1 MSGLNPQSPRPA
13 RRPRRPRPIR
23 SRAGTGAG
31 SVGTGSAL
39 GGGWWVVVVGMA
51 TVAAGWWWLSQPA
64 QKTAPTQ
71 ARTAA
76 STTPP
81 ASGSDLGSAIPDQ
94 LPGQA
99 VRSPR
104 PADSVTDQRPPS
116 ADADTSRDTPRPKQ
130 AVAVAEVEFPDTIDL
145 NPVTSGGSEAA
156 RVRDALLTLAFTK
169 KAWSGYT
176 ALLQRS
182 LVAAT
187 TQRTSA
193 PPRADEVTSLLK
205 QPVFGQ
211 MLVRQAV
218 LSEISDRSARPWLE
232 VPAHRAFAEKLLS
245 DPLMG
250 EALLTSLTPP
260 DQLKDVLTT
269 WADLWTE
276 HEAARTSH
284 TSLALACAL
293 VFEKPVSLT
302 WNDQSLTLTAE
313 GRFQWFLQQDRAG
326 RLTGRIT
333 RMSATDLAWVVCAP
347 VPDAELEWALKKMNL
362 RQDSWGDAYGMVK
375 YDMTKA
381 VQGTNAYDA
390 YTFEEILEKG
400 GICADQSYFAANT
413 ARAHGIP
420 AAVITGD
427 GARGPHAWIRWMDRD
442 GAWPMQGRFDGYA
455 LGNTLHAQSD
465 QGLSEEWFVQRSE
478 RKATATENVRKAYHR
493 LWLGHVLEIAGDTR
507 RAGPLYDLAAAAN
520 RELPAVAAAQLR
532 HWIAYRAGAPVEE
545 WRDLVAQLKKNFREN
560 SDLMAQVQRAEND
573 IIFPRQDGK
582 SVVAD
587 LRRDIRQMEK
597 EAARDGVAPKDEDLA
612 RSYARQADVLRQAGD
627 IDGIRSLYRRALDD
641 RANAA
646 TFKILAR
653 DYFNAVAS
661 HPEAQLRAC
670 RDLETAWNRHVDT
683 GGDYFDIGSQNSAL
697 AVIIECYR
705 TAGDT
710 PRADRLQKDLDRR
723 QGRAE
728 RNAL

>member
-1 MSGLNPQSPRPA
+1 
-13 RRPRRPRPIR
+13 
-23 SRAGTGAG
+23 
-31 SVGTGSAL
+31 
-39 GGGWWVVVVGMA
+39 MA
-51 TVAAGWWWLSQPA
+51 VVAAGWWWLSQPA
-64 QKTAPTQ
+64 EGPTPARAGTAP
-71 ARTAA
+71 

-81 ASGSDLGSAIPDQ
+81 APGTDRGSAIPDL
-94 LPGQA
+94 LPGQSS
-99 VRSPR
+99 RSPE
-104 PADSVTDQRPPS
+104 PANPTND
-116 ADADTSRDTPRPKQ
+116 PRPSS
-130 AVAVAEVEFPDTIDL
+130 ATDAAPRDPINPVPAAAAAGVEFPDTIDL
-145 NPVTSGGSEAA
+145 NPVTSGGTEAA
-156 RVRDALLTLAFTK
+156 RERDALMSQAFTK
-169 KAWSGYT
+169 KAWPGYA
-176 ALLQRS
+176 ALLHRS

-187 TQRTSA
+187 VKRTSA
-193 PPRADEVTSLLK
+193 PPRADEVASLLK
-205 QPVFGQ
+205 QPVFGHV
-211 MLVRQAV
+211 LVRQAV
-218 LSEISDRSARPWLE
+218 LSEISDLSARPWLE
-232 VPAHRAFAEKLLS
+232 ALANRAFAEKLLS
-245 DPLMG
+245 DPELG
-250 EALLTSLTPP
+250 EALLTSVTPA
-260 DQLKDVLTT
+260 DQLEHVLAT

-284 TSLALACAL
+284 TALALACSL

-302 WNDQSLTLTAE
+302 WNDQPLTVTAE

-347 VPDAELEWALKKMNL
+347 VPESELEWALKKVKL

-381 VQGTNAYDA
+381 VQGTNSYDA

-400 GICADQSYFAANT
+400 GICGDQSYFAANT

-442 GAWPMQGRFDGYA
+442 SAWPMQGRFDGYA
-455 LGNTLHAQSD
+455 LGNTRHAQSG

-478 RKATATENVRKAYHR
+478 RKATATESVRNAYHR
-493 LWLGHVLEIAGDTR
+493 LWLGRVLDIAGDTR

-520 RELPAVAAAQLR
+520 RELPVAAEAQLR
-532 HWIAYRAGAPVEE
+532 HWIAYRADAPVEE

-560 SDLMAQVQRAEND
+560 SNLMAQVQRAENE

-597 EAARDGVAPKDEDLA
+597 EAARDGVTPKDEDLA

-627 IDGIRSLYRRALDD
+627 IDAVRSLYRRALDD

-646 TFKILAR
+646 TFKLLAR
-653 DYFNAVAS
+653 DYFKAVAD

-670 RDLETAWNRHVDT
+670 RDLESAWNRHVDT

-705 TAGDT
+705 AAGENA
-710 PRADRLQKDLDRR
+710 RADRLQKELDRR

-728 RNAL
+728 RKAL